1 MQELVKMVK
10 SMMGGGTAAIIFVS
24 TSYVLDKIMNAKLSS
39 ALALLV
45 GAICNFYMQQRAFLN
60 TSKADMKFGRRY
72 ICLEIIILGCCLFG
86 VNMLLDRKKEIQS
99 AVTMNTETLEKFDKY
114 YNTMVRII
122 VAMIVFVVISFPVR
136 RYWVFTTK

>member
-39 ALALLV
+39 AVALLV

-60 TSKADMKFGRRY
+60 TSKADMNFGRRY

-114 YNTMVRII
+114 
-122 VAMIVFVVISFPVR
+122 
-136 RYWVFTTK
+136 